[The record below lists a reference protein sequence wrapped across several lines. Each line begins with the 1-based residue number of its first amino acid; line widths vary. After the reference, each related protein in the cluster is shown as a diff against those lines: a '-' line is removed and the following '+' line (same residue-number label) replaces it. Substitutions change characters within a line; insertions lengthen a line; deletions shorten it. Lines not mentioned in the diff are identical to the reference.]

1 MQKNELK
8 SGVILSYINLGL
20 GTVIPFIYTPIMLRM
35 LGQAEYGLFSL
46 ASSAVSYLSLLSF
59 GFGSTI
65 IRYISKLG
73 IPVDFR
79 RKARSISAR
88 NR

>member
-1 MQKNELK
+1 MKFTIKLQK
-8 SGVILSYINLGL
+8 I
-20 GTVIPFIYTPIMLRM
+20 IPGITDIIVNYTC
-35 LGQAEYGLFSL
+35 EYVFHIKI
-46 ASSAVSYLSLLSF
+46 V
-59 GFGSTI
+59 STI
-65 IRYISKLG
+65 CGRYDEVHILYTIRYISKLG